1 MANMSYCRWEN
12 TANDLRDCMDALSEV
27 GNIAEWYAGLSEYEQ
42 RGFRQVMEQAK
53 FIVDEAL
60 VDVEA
65 AGIEI

>member
-12 TANDLRDCMDALSEV
+12 TANDLRDCMDELSEV
-27 GNIAEWYAGLSEYEQ
+27 ENIAEWYAGLSEYEQ
-42 RGFRQVMEQAK
+42 RGFRYIMQQAQ
-53 FIVDEAL
+53 FIVGEAM